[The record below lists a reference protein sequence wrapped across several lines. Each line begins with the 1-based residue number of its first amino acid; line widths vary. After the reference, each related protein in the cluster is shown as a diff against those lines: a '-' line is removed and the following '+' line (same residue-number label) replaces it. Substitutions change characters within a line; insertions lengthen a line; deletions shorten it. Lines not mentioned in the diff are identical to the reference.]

1 MECIIAEKPSV
12 ARDIARVVGAN
23 ERGDGY
29 LEGSGYLVTHA
40 LGHLVELESP
50 EAYGYTARGRA
61 EDLPMVPDPFRL
73 RVGHTRDAKTGAWAP
88 DDGYRRQLDIIRGC
102 FERADALIVATDAG
116 REGELIFRYIYEYLE
131 CDKPFKRLWI
141 SSLTDTAI
149 AEGMAHLREGHDY
162 DGLAEAARARSQSD
176 WLVGMNASRA
186 LAIAAG
192 GGSYSLGRVQTPT
205 LAFICRRH
213 IARRDFTPR
222 DYYRVETEFAVGG
235 ATFTL
240 RSAERFDDRA
250 AAEAAAASLAGATAT
265 VADCQRGARR
275 ENPPLLHD
283 LTSLQR
289 EANRRYG
296 LSASETLACAQR
308 LYEAK
313 LTTYPRTGSRYIPED
328 VLATAPGLIASLAEH
343 PRLGAA
349 ARALA
354 DLEPTAGSV
363 DATRVTDHHALLVTG
378 QPPRGLGEAD
388 QRVYDLIAGRM
399 LEAFALPAA
408 RDTLMATLAAGT
420 LTFRLSAS
428 VLVDPG
434 WRAVQG
440 EDEPQGGDGED
451 GEGGGADGE
460 DSALGTIPDIH
471 DGDRPAVARAR
482 LHAAKTQ
489 PKPEF
494 TDASLLAA
502 MERAGGELEDAR
514 EKAALKGVGIGT
526 PATRAATI
534 ERLIQRGYI
543 ARRGRKLQ
551 PTDKGLAVFGVVQ
564 SMRIAD
570 AGLSASWEIALAAIE
585 RGEMPPGE
593 FARGIQGYVAGI
605 VGELLAARVAG
616 EDLRVCPK
624 CQGKTLRVAPRF
636 AKCTDPGCG
645 LLLWREVAGH
655 TLTDRELGALLAKG
669 RVGPIK
675 KLKSKAGREFEAE
688 LVLSPEGKI
697 HFQFP
702 ADTRG
707 KGRAAQGKR

>member
-23 ERGDGY
+23 GRGDGY
-29 LEGSGYLVTHA
+29 LEGNGYLVTHA

-50 EAYGYTARGRA
+50 EAYGYAARGRA
-61 EDLPMVPDPFRL
+61 EDLPIVPDPFRL
-73 RVGHTRDAKTGAWAP
+73 RVGHTRDAKTGAWVP
-88 DDGYRRQLDIIRGC
+88 DDGYRRQLDIIRAC

-116 REGELIFRYIYEYLE
+116 REGELIFRYIYEFLG
-131 CDKPFKRLWI
+131 CDKPFRRLWI
-141 SSLTDTAI
+141 SSLTDGAI
-149 AEGMAHLREGHDY
+149 SEGMAHLRDGHDY
-162 DGLAEAARARSQSD
+162 DGLAAAARARSQSD

-192 GGSYSLGRVQTPT
+192 FGSYSLGRVQTPT

-213 IARRDFTPR
+213 IARRDFQAR
-222 DYYRVETEFAVGG
+222 DYYRVEATFDCGG
-235 ATFTL
+235 AGITL
-240 RSAERFDDRA
+240 RSAARFDARA
-250 AAEAAAASLAGATAT
+250 AAEAAAGALAGATAT

-328 VLATAPGLIASLAEH
+328 VLATAPGLIASLAGH

-349 ARALA
+349 ARAM
-354 DLEPTAGSV
+354 DDRKPSTGSV
-363 DATRVTDHHALLVTG
+363 DAARVTDHHALLVTG
-378 QPPRGLGEAD
+378 QPPQGLSETD
-388 QRVYDLIAGRM
+388 QRVYELIAARM
-399 LEAFALPAA
+399 LEAFAQPATH
-408 RDTLMATLAAGT
+408 DTLRATITAGD
-420 LTFRLSAS
+420 LEFRLSAS

-434 WRAVQG
+434 WRAV
-440 EDEPQGGDGED
+440 EGGDDTREGD
-451 GEGGGADGE
+451 GEGGEE
-460 DSALGTIPDIH
+460 DPALGAIPDIR
-471 DGDRPAVARAR
+471 DGDRPAVTRAQ
-482 LHAAKTQ
+482 LHAAQTQ
-489 PKPEF
+489 PKPDF
-494 TDASLLAA
+494 TDDSLLAA
-502 MERAGGELEDAR
+502 MERAGGELEDAQ

-534 ERLIQRGYI
+534 ERLVQRGYI
-543 ARRGRKLQ
+543 ARKGRKLQ
-551 PTDKGLAVFGVVQ
+551 PTDKGLSVFGVVQ

-585 RGEMPPGE
+585 RGEMSPGE

-605 VGELLAARVAG
+605 VGELLAAKVAG
-616 EDLRVCPK
+616 EDLRPCPK

-645 LLLWREVAGH
+645 LFLWREVAGH
-655 TLTDRELGALLAKG
+655 ALTDRELGALLAKG

-675 KLKSKAGREFEAE
+675 RLKSKVGREFEAE

-702 ADTRG
+702 ADSQG
-707 KGRAAQGKR
+707 KGRPAQGKR

>member
-1 MECIIAEKPSV
+1 M
-12 ARDIARVVGAN
+12 
-23 ERGDGY
+23 
-29 LEGSGYLVTHA
+29 
-40 LGHLVELESP
+40 
-50 EAYGYTARGRA
+50 
-61 EDLPMVPDPFRL
+61 
-73 RVGHTRDAKTGAWAP
+73 
-88 DDGYRRQLDIIRGC
+88 
-102 FERADALIVATDAG
+102 
-116 REGELIFRYIYEYLE
+116 
-131 CDKPFKRLWI
+131 
-141 SSLTDTAI
+141 
-149 AEGMAHLREGHDY
+149 
-162 DGLAEAARARSQSD
+162 
-176 WLVGMNASRA
+176 
-186 LAIAAG
+186 
-192 GGSYSLGRVQTPT
+192 
-205 LAFICRRH
+205 
-213 IARRDFTPR
+213 
-222 DYYRVETEFAVGG
+222 
-235 ATFTL
+235 
-240 RSAERFDDRA
+240 
-250 AAEAAAASLAGATAT
+250 
-265 VADCQRGARR
+265 
-275 ENPPLLHD
+275 
-283 LTSLQR
+283 
-289 EANRRYG
+289 
-296 LSASETLACAQR
+296 
-308 LYEAK
+308 
-313 LTTYPRTGSRYIPED
+313 
-328 VLATAPGLIASLAEH
+328 
-343 PRLGAA
+343 
-349 ARALA
+349 A

-408 RDTLMATLAAGT
+408 RDTLTATLEAGA

-440 EDEPQGGDGED
+440 EDEPRGGDGED
-451 GEGGGADGE
+451 GEDGGE
-460 DSALGTIPDIH
+460 DPALGAIPDIH

-551 PTDKGLAVFGVVQ
+551 PTDKGLSVFGVVQ

-585 RGEMPPGE
+585 RGEMPPAE

-616 EDLRVCPK
+616 GDLRACPK

-655 TLTDRELGALLAKG
+655 TLTDRELDALLAKG